1 MALIL
6 GSMVWGICQAVDGNL
21 NGGWAGDADMVN
33 VGKNGRDGG
42 GYRPEKTLQVST
54 MILKRVYTSKERP
67 GAA

>member
-42 GYRPEKTLQVST
+42 ANRPAIGIQPGETVRT
-54 MILKRVYTSKERP
+54 M
-67 GAA
+67 